1 MIPILY
7 IMTHQRNPLKKLK
20 PKLYLLRS
28 IQRTADTR
36 RGIKTRMFILVCR
49 KGRPLFFNDQSTKR
63 FKNWNRNSIYYWATQ
78 RTVYAR
84 RPWMVS
90 DYIWLKKWVLCCP
103 EIFCQH
109 YEIEFG
115 NSFNGSFKKPSDSSW
130 HLITTDVSCFTLNSK
145 YEQNIEWF

>member
-63 FKNWNRNSIYYWATQ
+63 FKTETETPFTTEQHKERFTQ
-78 RTVYAR
+78 
-84 RPWMVS
+84 
-90 DYIWLKKWVLCCP
+90 DVLGWFQI
-103 EIFCQH
+103 IF
-109 YEIEFG
+109 
-115 NSFNGSFKKPSDSSW
+115 D
-130 HLITTDVSCFTLNSK
+130 
-145 YEQNIEWF
+145 